1 MKPPNSTAVA
11 YPIALAAQH
20 LNACGAG
27 PECSV
32 TLSGRAGLSAQLWL
46 CRHDYQSVNHLAG
59 EAGSGGE
66 RAQIVLLTDLIEP
79 EDVAQAVRRARRHL
93 AAGGWLVTWSRDPGT
108 ANDPVH
114 AVLQAEGFAL
124 QRCVRRS
131 GGELHLAKLA
141 EPARIAA

>member
-1 MKPPNSTAVA
+1 MKPPNSTAVD

-32 TLSGRAGLSAQLWL
+32 TLAGRAGLSAQLWL
-46 CRHDYQSVNHLAG
+46 CRHDYRSVNHLAG
-59 EAGSGGE
+59 EAGTGE
-66 RAQIVLLTDLIEP
+66 RVQIVLLTDLIEP

-93 AAGGWLVTWSRDPGT
+93 AADGWLVTWSRDPKT

-114 AVLQAEGFAL
+114 AILEAEGLVL
-124 QRCVRRS
+124 QRCVRRG
-131 GGELHLAKLA
+131 GGELHVAKLA

>member
-1 MKPPNSTAVA
+1 MKPPNSAA
-11 YPIALAAQH
+11 IDYPIALAAQH
-20 LNACGAG
+20 LKACGAG

-32 TLSGRAGLSAQLWL
+32 TLAGRAGLSAQLWL

-59 EAGSGGE
+59 EAGAGE

-93 AAGGWLVTWSRDPGT
+93 AAGGWLVTWSRDPT
-108 ANDPVH
+108 AANDPVH
-114 AVLQAEGFAL
+114 AVLEAEGFTL
-124 QRCVRRS
+124 QRCVRRA

>member
-1 MKPPNSTAVA
+1 MKPPNSATSA
-11 YPIALAAQH
+11 YPIALAAKH

-32 TLSGRAGLSAQLWL
+32 TLAGRAGLSAQLWL

-59 EAGSGGE
+59 EAGAGE

-93 AAGGWLVTWSRDPGT
+93 AAGGWLVTWSRDPKT
-108 ANDPVH
+108 ANDPTH
-114 AVLQAEGFAL
+114 GVLAAEGFAL
-124 QRCVRRS
+124 QRCIHRD

>member
-1 MKPPNSTAVA
+1 MKPPNSTASA
-11 YPIALAAQH
+11 YPIALAAKH

-32 TLSGRAGLSAQLWL
+32 TLAGRAGLSAQLWL
-46 CRHDYQSVNHLAG
+46 CRHAYQSVNHLAG
-59 EAGSGGE
+59 DAGAGE
-66 RAQIVLLTDLIEP
+66 RAQIVLLTDMIEP

-93 AAGGWLVTWSRDPGT
+93 AADGWLVTWSRDPKT
-108 ANDPVH
+108 ADDPIH
-114 AVLQAEGFAL
+114 AVLEAEGFTL
-124 QRCVRRS
+124 QRCVHRD